1 MKIWPLILF
10 SFSYVTSP
18 AQEAKIFSGDFYNK
32 SNDIA
37 LHLNLL
43 EETINIPGFSM
54 LGPTNGYMNG
64 NVYGT
69 WIVTSF
75 KIKDKTFKHVSA
87 DTFSLEMKSPQVM
100 RKVVKRKLVKIPSK
114 YLFIKK

>member
-43 EETINIPGFSM
+43 EETINIPGFSIQACISR
-54 LGPTNGYMNG
+54 YFFVG
-64 NVYGT
+64 NEKPA
-69 WIVTSF
+69 SNEE
-75 KIKDKTFKHVSA
+75 S
-87 DTFSLEMKSPQVM
+87 
-100 RKVVKRKLVKIPSK
+100 R
-114 YLFIKK
+114 